1 MLIYSTSSVFF
12 LSYALL
18 VQTGLG
24 LSPLSSG
31 LLFVPCSIG
40 FTAASIAAPRL
51 VERFGTKTIFWGAV
65 FYTFSFA
72 VLIGQVWIAGGE
84 LIASHLITGLIIV
97 GIGQGLVMTPLLNL
111 VLGFV
116 EENKAGMASGVISTL
131 QQVGAAIGLAAV
143 SILFGGVIANG
154 AGEDAQSGLYASAF
168 VSSMFYN
175 LIASLVSAIL
185 LWKMAKEQKK

>member
-1 MLIYSTSSVFF
+1 
-12 LSYALL
+12 
-18 VQTGLG
+18 
-24 LSPLSSG
+24 
-31 LLFVPCSIG
+31 
-40 FTAASIAAPRL
+40 
-51 VERFGTKTIFWGAV
+51 
-65 FYTFSFA
+65 
-72 VLIGQVWIAGGE
+72 
-84 LIASHLITGLIIV
+84 
-97 GIGQGLVMTPLLNL
+97 MTPLLNL

-154 AGEDAQSGLYASAF
+154 AGGDAQSGLYASAF

-185 LWKMAKEQKK
+185 LWKMAKEQKKIEIFIQRKATFLIIRNK